1 MESSTR
7 QPGPIQLGSAD
18 KVRRK
23 WTAVKDFLYGLT
35 GYSFVHHS
43 LEMKHD
49 AEALFLVVTLGDLV
63 GVPIMPPVHALRLL
77 PYVVPEVEKWKRQLA
92 RRKEFWEKE
101 EYDLHGI

>member
-1 MESSTR
+1 MESGTR
-7 QPGPIQLGSAD
+7 QTSPIQIDSED
-18 KVRRK
+18 SVRRK
-23 WTAVKDFLYGLT
+23 WTAIKDFLYGLT

-49 AEALFLVVTLGDLV
+49 AEALFLIVTLGDLV

-77 PYVVPEVEKWKRQLA
+77 PYVVPEIEKWKRQLA

>member
-1 MESSTR
+1 VESGTTR
-7 QPGPIQLGSAD
+7 PDPIQTHFEDS
-18 KVRRK
+18 VRRK

-77 PYVVPEVEKWKRQLA
+77 PYVVPEIEKWKRQLA

>member
-1 MESSTR
+1 MESGTSQT
-7 QPGPIQLGSAD
+7 GSIQIDSEHGI
-18 KVRRK
+18 RRK

-35 GYSFVHHS
+35 GHSFVHHS
-43 LEMKHD
+43 LEMRHD

-63 GVPIMPPVHALRLL
+63 GVPIMPPVHTLRLL
-77 PYVVPEVEKWKRQLA
+77 PYVVPEIEKWKRQLA